1 MNNFSKLL
9 VTVVV
14 PNTKTR
20 IDYIGNTMSKS
31 YRVFTESF
39 TIYFFS
45 NAVKTENLRGIQIL
59 KDHLLKIIYINN

>member
-1 MNNFSKLL
+1 
-9 VTVVV
+9 
-14 PNTKTR
+14 
-20 IDYIGNTMSKS
+20 MSKS

-59 KDHLLKIIYINN
+59 KDHLLKIIYINNLFRNN